1 MNYILKNYRTLRYN
15 KKKKPWRSLKWAFN
29 REKSRSRLRY
39 LLYCCLFIEAALF
52 FPSERDRICRELVK
66 IYTVKDEIMEEAIT
80 EISSFEGTEGEMRER
95 GVLLDLKEGELKFW
109 QKVERQ
115 ILKELH

>member
-1 MNYILKNYRTLRYN
+1 MNCVLKNHRVLRYN
-15 KKKKPWRSLKWAFN
+15 KRKKPWRSLKWAFN
-29 REKSRSRLRY
+29 HEKSHGRLRY
-39 LLYCCLFIEAALF
+39 LLYCCLFIEAALV
-52 FPSERDRICRELVK
+52 FPGERDRICRELKK

-115 ILKELH
+115 ILKESH

>member
-1 MNYILKNYRTLRYN
+1 MNYILKNYCILRYN
-15 KKKKPWRSLKWAFN
+15 KRKKPWRSLKWAFN

-39 LLYCCLFIEAALF
+39 LLYCCLFIEAALA

-80 EISSFEGTEGEMRER
+80 EITSFEGTEGEMRER
-95 GVLLDLKEGELKFW
+95 GVLLNLKEGELKFW

-115 ILKELH
+115 ILGESH

>member
-1 MNYILKNYRTLRYN
+1 MNYVLKNYCILRYN

-29 REKSRSRLRY
+29 RGKSCSRLRW
-39 LLYCCLFIEAALF
+39 LLCCCLFIEAALF
-52 FPSERDRICRELVK
+52 FPCERERFCRELVK
-66 IYTVKDEIMEEAIT
+66 IYRVKDEIMEEAIT

-115 ILKELH
+115 ILKESH

>member
-1 MNYILKNYRTLRYN
+1 MNYILKNYRVLRYN
-15 KKKKPWRSLKWAFN
+15 KRKKPWRSLKWAFN

-39 LLYCCLFIEAALF
+39 LLYCCLFIVAALF
-52 FPSERDRICRELVK
+52 FPSERDRICSELVK
-66 IYTVKDEIMEEAIT
+66 IYTVKDEVMEEAIT
-80 EISSFEGTEGEMRER
+80 KFSSFEETEGEIRER

-115 ILKELH
+115 IRNESH

>member
-1 MNYILKNYRTLRYN
+1 MNYILKNYRILRYN
-15 KKKKPWRSLKWAFN
+15 KRKKPWRSLKWAFN

-52 FPSERDRICRELVK
+52 FPSERERICRELVK
-66 IYTVKDEIMEEAIT
+66 IYTVKDEIMEDAIN
-80 EISSFEGTEGEMRER
+80 EISSFEGTEGELRER
-95 GVLLDLKEGELKFW
+95 GILLDFKEGELKLW

-115 ILKELH
+115 MLKESH

>member
-1 MNYILKNYRTLRYN
+1 MNYFLKNYRIMRYN
-15 KKKKPWRSLKWAFN
+15 RRKKPWRSLKWAFN
-29 REKSRSRLRY
+29 CEKSCSKLRY
-39 LLYCCLFIEAALF
+39 LLYCCLFIEAALI
-52 FPSERDRICRELVK
+52 FPGERDRICRELVK

-80 EISSFEGTEGEMRER
+80 EITSFEGMEGEMREH

-115 ILKELH
+115 ILNESH

>member
-1 MNYILKNYRTLRYN
+1 MNIILKNYRILRYN
-15 KKKKPWRSLKWAFN
+15 NRKKPWRSLKWAIDH
-29 REKSRSRLRY
+29 EKSRTRLRF
-39 LLYCCLFIEAALF
+39 LLYCCLFIEATLA

-80 EISSFEGTEGEMRER
+80 EISSFEGTEGEIRER

-115 ILKELH
+115 MLGESH